1 MHLTI
6 NTDLFLKLQIRLL
19 WSDLDQGFL
28 KKKTQC
34 LDPINS
40 EYTNLDPKSSTVILV
55 GRIRIHIWTSL
66 LPDPDPMILKGQIL
80 VFFTNIRYGSGQS

>member
-1 MHLTI
+1 MV
-6 NTDLFLKLQIRLL
+6 R
-19 WSDLDQGFL
+19 SGSRVSE
-28 KKKTQC
+28 KKTQC

-55 GRIRIHIWTSL
+55 GRIRILIWTSL

-80 VFFTNIRYGSGQS
+80 MWYFLQISDMDPVNLNQDPRQCRFLP